1 MSVLLSIIA
10 LFATLVDAFSEWLG
24 RLVSWLTLGM
34 VAVTFLVVVL
44 RYGFDLGWIAMQ
56 ESVVY
61 MHSLVF
67 LLGAAYTLKHD
78 AHVRVDILYQRLGPK
93 PKALIDF
100 LGAWVLLMPVGGF
113 IAWSAW
119 DYVNNSWAVHE
130 TSREAGG
137 LQAVYLLKSVILI
150 FAVTMMLQGIS
161 QSLRALLVM
170 AGSGKAQNE

>member
-1 MSVLLSIIA
+1 MRLLLSIIA

-34 VAVTFLVVVL
+34 VVVTFLVVVL

-61 MHSLVF
+61 MHSVVF

-78 AHVRVDILYQRLGPK
+78 AHVRVDILYQRFGPK
-93 PKALIDF
+93 PRSLIDF
-100 LGAWVLLMPVGGF
+100 LGAWLLLMPVCGF

-119 DYVNNSWAVHE
+119 DYVNDSWAVHE

-137 LQAVYLLKSVILI
+137 LEAVYLLKSLILI
-150 FAVTMMLQGIS
+150 FAVTMMLQGFS

-170 AGSGKAQNE
+170 AGYREARTE